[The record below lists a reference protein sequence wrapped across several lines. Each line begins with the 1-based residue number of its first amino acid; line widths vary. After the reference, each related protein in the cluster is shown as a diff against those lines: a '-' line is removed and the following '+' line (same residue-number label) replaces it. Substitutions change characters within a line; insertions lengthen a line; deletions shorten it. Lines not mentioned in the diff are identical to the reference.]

1 MEAVYLMLQQE
12 KPDNYVIATGETH
25 SVREFVELAFKEIGI
40 DVEWIGKGIDEIGV
54 NRNNNDQILVQ
65 VNPKYY
71 RDIDIE
77 CLIGDASK
85 AKRELGWSYD
95 LEFKD
100 LVKEMIDAAI
110 TRTTTN

>member
-1 MEAVYLMLQQE
+1 MEAVYLMLQQTV
-12 KPDNYVIATGETH
+12 PQNFVIATGETH

-40 DVEWIGKGIDEIGV
+40 EVEWRGDGVDEIGIK
-54 NRNNNDQILVQ
+54 RGTDEILVK

-77 CLIGDASK
+77 CLIGDASR
-85 AKRELGWSYD
+85 AKTILNWSYD

-100 LVKEMIDAAI
+100 LVQEMVDAAI
-110 TRTTTN
+110 KRIK

>member
-1 MEAVYLMLQQE
+1 MIAVYKMLQQE

-40 DVEWIGKGIDEIGV
+40 DVEWVGTGVDEVGV
-54 NRNNNDQILVQ
+54 NKNNKDQILVQ
-65 VNPKYY
+65 INPKYY

-100 LVKEMIDAAI
+100 LVQEMVVAAI
-110 TRTTTN
+110 NRI